1 METGLG
7 CDWTTPGHCGGTV
20 VGSDR
25 SEVGLWRVSGDH
37 RTVLACDGGALGYN
51 GTVLHVKGPVLGC
64 DKDGFEVL
72 LGPFGAVIGTVPG

>member
-1 METGLG
+1 MTGPLLGIVVGQSWAVTGLRLG
-7 CDWTTPGHCGGTV
+7 CG
-20 VGSDR
+20 
-25 SEVGLWRVSGDH
+25 VSGDH